1 MDRVDTRIAAD
12 RSDGPDGP
20 GRRQSTSPPR
30 YRSPKRLTG
39 IGPAMTVLGVAMVIL
54 LVFAIAAAVT
64 NGGNPTATPSR
75 PDTPVKVPGTSLLA
89 IPAAR
94 ALKGIEQS
102 GLPPANIVRAVSV
115 PVGADVV
122 SNQSNNA
129 GRGQYDEQVVLSVHA
144 SQLDVFDFFAA
155 QMPAWHW
162 SVFSKGPA
170 QNEPGTIEVL
180 GKQAGDD
187 GWFWEMGAV
196 VSPTTFGGQ
205 GLGTT
210 QGSAGESTRFVIRL
224 FQVSDE
230 E

>member
-1 MDRVDTRIAAD
+1 MDRVDTTIAPD
-12 RSDGPDGP
+12 HRDPDGP
-20 GRRQSTSPPR
+20 ESTPQLSFRP
-30 YRSPKRLTG
+30 PKRLTG
-39 IGPAMTVLGVAMVIL
+39 IGPAMTVLALAVVIL
-54 LVFAIAAAVT
+54 LVFAIAAVVT

-89 IPAAR
+89 IPGAN
-94 ALKGIEQS
+94 ALKAIEQS

-115 PVGADVV
+115 PEGAVVV
-122 SNQSNNA
+122 SSQSNSA
-129 GRGQYDEQVVLSVHA
+129 GSGQYDEQVQLSVHA
-144 SQLDVFDFFAA
+144 SQLDVFNFFAA

-170 QNEPGTIEVL
+170 QNQPGTIEVL
-180 GKQAGDD
+180 GKQAGED

-196 VSPTTFGGQ
+196 VSPTTFGTT
-205 GLGTT
+205 GLGST
-210 QGSAGESTRFVIRL
+210 QESTGESTQFTVRL